1 MTPVADP
8 PGRGG
13 IAWARCSAE
22 RRGDMYVAGASFYHH
37 LTENDRSELPEIIR
51 ACGGRG
57 TRVVELAAGSGR
69 ITKAL
74 LAIGAE
80 VIAVDNSPEMLRILE
95 ETIDADPRLS
105 RRRSNLSVETGLM
118 QEFCLDS
125 GADVVVVGT
134 SSISLLSAEDRS
146 ACFDRVWKML
156 RPGGRFVLSLLEVDL
171 PKSLSQESTT
181 VIDLGGEEFT
191 LFEYVDTEALRRHVT
206 VASNAR
212 PFRVWTTSTRILTQD
227 TVDREAEMRG
237 LIVASRTCVADAQHH
252 IEDRRLYVTTYLKEH
267 DE

>member
-80 VIAVDNSPEMLRILE
+80 VIAVDNSPEMLRFLE

-105 RRRSNLSVETGLM
+105 RRRSNLSVETGLILNPPIRCWWVGWLVGGCRVG
-118 QEFCLDS
+118 CLGLGLVCWGVLGS
-125 GADVVVVGT
+125 GFRGWVG
-134 SSISLLSAEDRS
+134 LVALGV
-146 ACFDRVWKML
+146 CWRV
-156 RPGGRFVLSLLEVDL
+156 PGSFGWWGLA
-171 PKSLSQESTT
+171 
-181 VIDLGGEEFT
+181 GGSGQ
-191 LFEYVDTEALRRHVT
+191 V
-206 VASNAR
+206 S
-212 PFRVWTTSTRILTQD
+212 
-227 TVDREAEMRG
+227 
-237 LIVASRTCVADAQHH
+237 
-252 IEDRRLYVTTYLKEH
+252 
-267 DE
+267 